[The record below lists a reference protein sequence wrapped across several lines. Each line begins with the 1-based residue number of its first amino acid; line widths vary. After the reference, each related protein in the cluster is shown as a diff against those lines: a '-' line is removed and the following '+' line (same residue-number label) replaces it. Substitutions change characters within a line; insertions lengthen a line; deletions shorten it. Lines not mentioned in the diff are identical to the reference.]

1 MNYIVKRNR
10 EETHRTKSIGEAVIH
25 ASAMLSSW
33 SKASFTSEPEPEV
46 WVEDDYQLVYEAWID
61 RRVVKKGEEIFIET
75 PVQFWSAQLSD
86 FKLND
91 GFCPMPMNHAMFRGK
106 VLYAVVNREMLP
118 HDGQPDGE

>member
-75 PVQFWSAQLSD
+75 PVQFWSAQLSE
-86 FKLND
+86 KW
-91 GFCPMPMNHAMFRGK
+91 P
-106 VLYAVVNREMLP
+106 LP
-118 HDGQPDGE
+118 HGVVPRHPTSCAPVRRR